1 MSNLYSSEFKVQSLK
16 FKNMI
21 DFKDITLEDKEIITS
36 YIFPNDCCNCEF
48 SFSNLISWRFLYNT
62 KYAVVDDFLILFYH
76 NQQYGDIY
84 MMPIGKGNADAIVNK
99 LIDDAQSRGNAFKMF
114 AACHFV
120 ENQLSDDMK
129 DKFILEPNRDS
140 FDYVYNRED
149 LATLK
154 GNKFQQKRNHVNR
167 FKKTYPNWEYKSAT
181 PELIKLCIEKENEW
195 YESNDDYKHQDI
207 GNERQALLFA
217 MTHAEEIGVK
227 GGVLFVDNKVV
238 AFTFGYPIN
247 HKTFGVH
254 FEKADINYTGAF
266 TVINQ
271 MFANDIPEEFEYIN
285 REEDLGIEGLRK
297 AKLSY
302 NPEFLITK
310 GLVELKVES

>member
-1 MSNLYSSEFKVQSLK
+1 M
-16 FKNMI
+16 
-21 DFKDITLEDKEIITS
+21 
-36 YIFPNDCCNCEF
+36 
-48 SFSNLISWRFLYNT
+48 
-62 KYAVVDDFLILFYH
+62 
-76 NQQYGDIY
+76 
-84 MMPIGKGNADAIVNK
+84 
-99 LIDDAQSRGNAFKMF
+99 
-114 AACHFV
+114 
-120 ENQLSDDMK
+120 
-129 DKFILEPNRDS
+129 
-140 FDYVYNRED
+140 
-149 LATLK
+149 K

-310 GLVELKVES
+310 GLIQLKVES

>member
-1 MSNLYSSEFKVQSLK
+1 
-16 FKNMI
+16 MI
-21 DFKDITLEDKEIITS
+21 DFKDITLEDKDIITS
-36 YIFPNDCCNCEF
+36 HIFPNDCCNCEF
-48 SFSNLISWRFLYNT
+48 SFANLVSWRFLYNT
-62 KYAVVDDFLILFYH
+62 KFAIIDDFLVLRYNSNGNDTF
-76 NQQYGDIY
+76 
-84 MMPIGKGNADAIVNK
+84 MMPIGKGNADIVIRK
-99 LIDDAQSRGNAFKMF
+99 LIEEAHSQGVPFKMH
-114 AACHFV
+114 AACHFM
-120 ENQLSDDMK
+120 ENQVSKELSSR
-129 DKFILEPNRDS
+129 FLLEPNRDS

-181 PELIKLCIEKENEW
+181 PELIRLCIEKENEW
-195 YESNDDYKHQDI
+195 YDSNDDYKHQDI

-227 GGVLFVDNKVV
+227 GGVLFVDDEVV
-238 AFTFGYPIN
+238 AFTFGFPIN

-254 FEKADINYTGAF
+254 FEKADIRFTGAF

-271 MFANDIPEEFEYIN
+271 MFANDIPEEFEFVN

-310 GLVELKVES
+310 GLVRLKYEE